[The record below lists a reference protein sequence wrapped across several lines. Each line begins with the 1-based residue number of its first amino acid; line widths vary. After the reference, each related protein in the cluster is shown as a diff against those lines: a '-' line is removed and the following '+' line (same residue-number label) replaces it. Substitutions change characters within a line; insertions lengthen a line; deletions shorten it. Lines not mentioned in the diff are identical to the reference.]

1 MVKRIPRIA
10 LMLTLLF
17 WAIGQVQA
25 ASTAVAQ
32 VDRDQLYFGESLT
45 LTITLNGKARAHE
58 PDLAPLRDDFAVLGT
73 STSTRMQ
80 IINGDA
86 SMEMEWRIQLEPIRS
101 GKLVIPPLRVGPYV
115 TEAIPV
121 QVLPASQMPKGQA
134 DTVFI
139 EVEAEPKTPYVQQQ
153 VKVTVRLFHA
163 VSLLDGSL
171 DEPAGDDW
179 MVQRLGKNDTRYE
192 TRRNGTR
199 YGVVERHY
207 ALFPQK
213 SGTLTLPALSFQ
225 GRIATQ
231 SSMNRFFDQ
240 GRAIRRRSQPIT
252 LEVRPKPAN
261 YPKGAA
267 WLPAKRLELWED
279 FPEQQTFKAGEPI
292 TRTLVLKANGLLA
305 AQLPDLP
312 IPQVDG
318 LSAYPDQP
326 ASDETAGKQGMQSRK
341 TQKIALV
348 PNRPGTVT
356 LPEIAIP
363 WWNTETNQ
371 LEYARLPARTLRVV
385 AATGQGTTPPV
396 PNSTTAS
403 SNGETAPSPTVAE
416 HPQAPTVNKQPMANG
431 NERTA
436 GLPAWVWPWI
446 ALLLLLGW
454 AANVL
459 FCLKRCARKPPDNR
473 SQSPN
478 RPDTRQARKAWQ
490 QAAASGDWTAMHNA
504 LLHWA
509 QAEGYAV
516 TNLGALAA
524 QLRDTKLAEEIRAL
538 EQARFQ
544 PQSQWTA
551 ETLIRLLQ
559 KGLPAPEAHPHSKT
573 QVLPGL
579 YEQAR

>member
-1 MVKRIPRIA
+1 MVKRIHPIV
-10 LMLTLLF
+10 LLLTLLF
-17 WAIGQVQA
+17 WAAGQLQA
-25 ASTAVAQ
+25 ANTAVAE

-45 LTITLNGKARAHE
+45 LTITLSGKARAHE

-101 GKLVIPPLRVGPYV
+101 GKLVIPPLRIGPYV

-121 QVLPASQMPKGQA
+121 RVLPASQMPRGQA

-139 EVEAEPKTPYVQQQ
+139 EVEAEPKHPYVQQQ
-153 VKVTVRLFHA
+153 VKVTVRLYHA

-192 TRRNGTR
+192 TRRNGKR

-213 SGTLTLPALSFQ
+213 SGKLTLPALTFQ

-231 SSMNRFFDQ
+231 SSVNRFFDQ

-267 WLPAKRLELWED
+267 WLPAKSLELWED
-279 FPEQQTFKAGEPI
+279 FPVQQHFKTGEPI
-292 TRTLVLKANGLLA
+292 TRTLVLKAQGLLA

-312 IPQVDG
+312 VPQVDG

-326 ASDETAGKQGMQSRK
+326 AMDETPGKQGMQSSK

-348 PNRPGTVT
+348 PNRAGTLT

-363 WWNTETNQ
+363 WWNTETDQ
-371 LEYARLPARTLRVV
+371 LEYARLPAHTLRVE
-385 AATGQGTTPPV
+385 AAAGQQPPV
-396 PNSTTAS
+396 PHGTATAPVS
-403 SNGETAPSPTVAE
+403 SEPAPSPTPA
-416 HPQAPTVNKQPMANG
+416 HDTAMPSTDSQAGAG
-431 NERTA
+431 NQRTA
-436 GLPAWVWPWI
+436 GLPTWLWPWI

-454 AANVL
+454 VSNVF
-459 FCLKRCARKPPDNR
+459 FCLKRCARKPPADP
-473 SQSPN
+473 SSSPN

-490 QAAASGDWTAMHNA
+490 QAAARGDWTAMHNT
-504 LLHWA
+504 LLRWA
-509 QAEGYAV
+509 QAEGYPV

-524 QLRDTKLAEEIRAL
+524 QVNDAELAEEIRAL

-544 PQSQWTA
+544 PQSQWSA
-551 ETLIRLLQ
+551 ETLIRRLQ
-559 KGLPAPEAHPHSKT
+559 KGLPAPGQPSHSKP
-573 QVLPGL
+573 QALPGL
-579 YEQAR
+579 YE

>member
-1 MVKRIPRIA
+1 MVKRIHPIA
-10 LMLTLLF
+10 LLLTLLF
-17 WAIGQVQA
+17 WAAGQLQA
-25 ASTAVAQ
+25 ANTAVAE

-45 LTITLNGKARAHE
+45 LTITLSGKARAHE

-73 STSTRMQ
+73 GTSTRMQ

-101 GKLVIPPLRVGPYV
+101 GKLVIPPLRIGPYV

-121 QVLPASQMPKGQA
+121 QVLPASQMPRGQA

-139 EVEAEPKTPYVQQQ
+139 EVEAEPKNPYVQQQ
-153 VKVTVRLFHA
+153 VLVTVRLFHA
-163 VSLLDGSL
+163 VNLLDGSL

-199 YGVVERHY
+199 YGVVERRY

-213 SGTLTLPALSFQ
+213 SGPLTLPGLTFQ

-231 SSMNRFFDQ
+231 NSMNRFFDQ
-240 GRAIRRRSQPIT
+240 GRSIRRRSQPIT
-252 LEVRPKPAN
+252 LNVRPKPAS

-267 WLPAKRLELWED
+267 WLPAKSLELWED
-279 FPEQQTFKAGEPI
+279 FPARKPFKLGEPI
-292 TRTLVLKANGLLA
+292 TRTLMLKANGLLA

-312 IPQVDG
+312 VPQVEG

-326 ASDETAGKQGMQSRK
+326 VTDETPGKQGMQSRK

-348 PNRPGTVT
+348 PNRAGKLA

-363 WWNTETNQ
+363 WWNTETDQ
-371 LEYARLPARTLRVV
+371 LEYARLPAHTLQINAVAGQNPPAGQPPVTAPESRPVENTAV
-385 AATGQGTTPPV
+385 TDGKEPGQPAAT
-396 PNSTTAS
+396 TAQ
-403 SNGETAPSPTVAE
+403 PSPR
-416 HPQAPTVNKQPMANG
+416 P
-431 NERTA
+431 A
-436 GLPAWVWPWI
+436 GLPAWLWPWI

-454 AANVL
+454 AANVF
-459 FCLKRCARKPPDNR
+459 FCLKGRARRQTKGQPATTG
-473 SQSPN
+473 
-478 RPDTRQARKAWQ
+478 RPDTRQARKQWQ
-490 QAAASGDWTAMHNA
+490 QAAQSGDLAAMYNA

-509 QAEGYAV
+509 QAEGHAV

-524 QLRDTKLAEEIRAL
+524 ELDDPQLAKEIRAL

-544 PQSQWTA
+544 PGTQWSP
-551 ETLIRLLQ
+551 ETLSKRLQ
-559 KGLPAPEAHPHSKT
+559 AGLPQPQQERPARAD
-573 QVLPGL
+573 LPGL
-579 YEQAR
+579 YD